1 MASSVLLLTSDAC
14 SLVVE
19 ANRCRARV
27 MSSDKPK
34 NMGALGHLVCSV
46 CWTEK
51 RDRKW
56 RKEKK
61 GEEIEGERK
70 KQEGK
75 TKGGEDGRRGQEELE
90 E

>member
-1 MASSVLLLTSDAC
+1 
-14 SLVVE
+14 
-19 ANRCRARV
+19 

-51 RDRKW
+51 RGRKTKW

-61 GEEIEGERK
+61 GEEIEEI
-70 KQEGK
+70 
-75 TKGGEDGRRGQEELE
+75 GRRGRGKKER
-90 E
+90 